1 MKHKDILI
9 VEDDRGIA
17 LDLLRIAKAAG
28 FSKVKVTFD
37 PHDALRIA
45 QDETVDIVLSDIHL
59 SHTLSGVALAKS
71 LRECC
76 RVVCIFMSADRDD
89 DTLRA
94 VSNVDC
100 AGYVLKPF
108 RDDEIE
114 VALKLAALSLP
125 AKSTLPEPWRYE
137 EGARLLYCE
146 GSVFPLPPKEKLLFH
161 LLYRANGDVV
171 PYANIETLLWPNSAV
186 NDNARRQ
193 LIYRLK
199 KRLEGLQIV
208 IEKGQGIA
216 LKSEQ

>member
-1 MKHKDILI
+1 MQHKDILI
-9 VEDDRGIA
+9 VEDDMVTA
-17 LDLLRIAKAAG
+17 LELLRIVKAAG
-28 FSKVKVTFD
+28 FYKVKVTFD

-59 SHTLSGVALAKS
+59 DRTFSGVALAKS
-71 LRECC
+71 LQECC
-76 RVVCIFMSADRDD
+76 RVVCIFISDDRDD

-94 VSNVDC
+94 VSNVDH
-100 AGYVLKPF
+100 AGYILKPF

-114 VALKLAALSLP
+114 AALKLAAMRLP
-125 AKSTLPEPWRYE
+125 AKSMLPEPWRYDE
-137 EGARLLYCE
+137 EARLLYCA
-146 GSVFPLPPKEKLLFH
+146 GSLFSLPPKEKLLFH

-171 PYANIETLLWPNSAV
+171 PYANIETLLWPNGAV

-193 LIYRLK
+193 LFYRFK

-216 LKSEQ
+216 LRSEQ